1 MNNANLN
8 ADINANFDVTINLNK
23 LYIAGQWL
31 ENTNSATLDVINPAT
46 EDVVAQVACGST
58 EHVDMAV
65 AAAKA
70 AFPAWSATSSAIRSD
85 IIKKIASEMEKRQD
99 ELTLAVSQT
108 MGCPAHVASWLQI
121 EGAIYAMALF
131 AEHTGVTETQEQ
143 GDKCIIVKE
152 PIGVCGFINPWNFPL
167 HQFVGKVGAALAAGC
182 TMVVKPSEQ
191 TPWQDFIMT
200 EIIASVLAEFNA
212 PAGVF
217 NLVPGTG
224 MIVGD
229 ALSRHKDIDMVSF
242 TGSTEA
248 GIKVAQAA
256 APTVKRVMQEL
267 GGKSPFIISE
277 DISESASARNN
288 LAGAVKYGV
297 EDVMLNSGQSCN
309 TLARMLVPQALYKQ
323 AVELAKNTV
332 SSLTVGMNNDA
343 FLGPLSSKIHQ
354 QRVLSYIQLGI
365 DEGATLICGGIE
377 APEGFDKGFYIQP
390 TIFTD
395 VNNKM
400 RIAQEEI
407 FGPVLCMIPYQSI
420 EQAIEIAN
428 DTPYGLSSAVFAKDD
443 KSAINIAKSIRAGQ
457 CMINGGEFNYL
468 APFGGYKQSGNG
480 REFTA
485 MGVEEFLET
494 KAMIYTTNASL

>member
-1 MNNANLN
+1 MNNAN
-8 ADINANFDVTINLNK
+8 INLNK
-23 LYIAGQWL
+23 FYIDDQWL
-31 ENTNSATLDVINPAT
+31 ENITGNTLDVINPAT
-46 EDVVAQVACGST
+46 EEVVAKVACG
-58 EHVDMAV
+58 EIEQVNAAV
-65 AAAKA
+65 AAAKK
-70 AFPAWSATSSAIRSD
+70 AFPTWSNTSSKVRSD
-85 IIKKIASEMEKRQD
+85 IIKKIASEMERRQD
-99 ELTLAVSQT
+99 ELVTAVSQT
-108 MGCPAHVASWLQI
+108 MGCPQHIASWLQI
-121 EGAIYAMALF
+121 EGAVYAMALF

-182 TMVVKPSEQ
+182 TIVVKPSEQ

-224 MIVGD
+224 VVVGD
-229 ALSRHKDIDMVSF
+229 ALSRHQDIDMISF
-242 TGSTEA
+242 TGSTGA

-267 GGKSPFIISE
+267 GGKSPFIITQ
-277 DISESASARNN
+277 DAN
-288 LAGAVKYGV
+288 LADAVKYGV

-309 TLARMLVPQALYKQ
+309 TLSRMLVPQAQYQQ
-323 AVELAKNTV
+323 AIELAKTTAQAL
-332 SSLTVGMNNDA
+332 SLGMTEDS
-343 FLGPLSSKIHQ
+343 FLGPVSSKAHQ
-354 QRVLSYIQLGI
+354 QRVLSYIQIGI
-365 DEGATLICGGIE
+365 DEGATLVCGGTE
-377 APEGFDKGFYIQP
+377 APKGLDKGFYVQP
-390 TIFTD
+390 TIFSD

-407 FGPVLCMIPYQSI
+407 FGPVLCMIPYQTL
-420 EQAIEIAN
+420 EEAIEIAN
-428 DTPYGLSSAVFAKDD
+428 DTPFGLSSAVFAKDD
-443 KSAINIAKSIRAGQ
+443 VEAIKIAKNIRSGQ

-480 REFTA
+480 REFTS

-494 KAMIYTTNASL
+494 KAMIVTTNTCE

>member
-1 MNNANLN
+1 MNNAN
-8 ADINANFDVTINLNK
+8 INLNK
-23 LYIAGQWL
+23 FYIDDQWL
-31 ENTNSATLDVINPAT
+31 ENITGNTLDVINPAT
-46 EDVVAQVACGST
+46 EEVVAKVACG
-58 EHVDMAV
+58 EIEQVNAAV
-65 AAAKA
+65 AAAKK
-70 AFPAWSATSSAIRSD
+70 AFPTWSNTSSKVRSD
-85 IIKKIASEMEKRQD
+85 IIKKIASEMERRQD
-99 ELTLAVSQT
+99 ELVTAVSQT
-108 MGCPAHVASWLQI
+108 MGCPQHIASWLQI
-121 EGAIYAMALF
+121 EGAVYAMALF

-182 TMVVKPSEQ
+182 TIVVKPSEQ

-224 MIVGD
+224 LVVGD
-229 ALSRHKDIDMVSF
+229 ALSRHQDIDMISF
-242 TGSTEA
+242 TGSTGA

-267 GGKSPFIISE
+267 GGKSPFIITQ
-277 DISESASARNN
+277 DAN
-288 LAGAVKYGV
+288 LADAVKYGV

-309 TLARMLVPQALYKQ
+309 TLSRMLVPQAQYQQ
-323 AVELAKNTV
+323 AIELAKTTAQAL
-332 SSLTVGMNNDA
+332 SLGMTEDS
-343 FLGPLSSKIHQ
+343 FLGPVSSKAHQ
-354 QRVLSYIQLGI
+354 QRVLSYIQIGI
-365 DEGATLICGGIE
+365 DEGATLVCGGTE
-377 APEGFDKGFYIQP
+377 APKGLDKGFYVQP
-390 TIFTD
+390 TIFSD

-407 FGPVLCMIPYQSI
+407 FGPVLCMIPYQTL
-420 EQAIEIAN
+420 EEAIEIAN
-428 DTPYGLSSAVFAKDD
+428 DTPFGLSSAVFAKDD
-443 KSAINIAKSIRAGQ
+443 VEAIKIAKNIRSGQ

-480 REFTA
+480 REFTS

-494 KAMIYTTNASL
+494 KAMIVTTNTCE

>member
-1 MNNANLN
+1 MSNSITKVN
-8 ADINANFDVTINLNK
+8 INLNK
-23 LYIAGQWL
+23 LYIDGQWL
-31 ENTNSATLDVINPAT
+31 ANSQGTSLDVINPAT
-46 EDVVAQVACGST
+46 EQVIAQVACGNT
-58 EHVDMAV
+58 EQVNAAV
-65 AAAKA
+65 TAAKK
-70 AFPAWSATSSAIRSD
+70 AFPAWSATSSVKRSD
-85 IIKKIASEMEKRQD
+85 IIKKIASEMERRQD
-99 ELTLAVSQT
+99 ELTMAVSQT
-108 MGCPAHVASWLQI
+108 MGCPEHIASWLQI
-121 EGAIYAMALF
+121 EGAVYAMALF
-131 AEHTGVTETQEQ
+131 AEHCEVTETTEHA
-143 GDKCIIVKE
+143 DKCLIVKE

-224 MIVGD
+224 AVVGD
-229 ALSRHKDIDMVSF
+229 AISRHQDIDMVSF
-242 TGSTEA
+242 TGSTGA

-267 GGKSPFIISE
+267 GGKSALIITE
-277 DISESASARNN
+277 DTN
-288 LAGAVKYGV
+288 LSDAVKYGV

-309 TLARMLVPQALYKQ
+309 TLARMLVPQSQYQQ
-323 AVELAKNTV
+323 AIKLAKSVAEN
-332 SSLTVGMNNDA
+332 LTVGMNEHA
-343 FLGPLSSKIHQ
+343 FLGPLSSKSHQ
-354 QRVLSYIQLGI
+354 QRVLSYIQLGL
-365 DEGATLICGGIE
+365 DEGATLVCGGIDKPAGLDTNLE
-377 APEGFDKGFYIQP
+377 KGFYVKP
-390 TIFTD
+390 TIFAD
-395 VNNKM
+395 VDNKM

-407 FGPVLCMIPYQSI
+407 FGPVLCMIPYNNI
-420 EQAIEIAN
+420 DEAIEIAN
-428 DTPYGLSSAVFAKDD
+428 DSPFGLSSAVFAKDD
-443 KSAINIAKSIRAGQ
+443 AEAINIAKKIRAGQ

-494 KAMIYTTNASL
+494 KAIILTTNPTI

>member
-1 MNNANLN
+1 MSN
-8 ADINANFDVTINLNK
+8 VNLNK
-23 LYIAGQWL
+23 FYIDGQWL
-31 ENTNSATLDVINPAT
+31 ENTNGNTLDVINPAT
-46 EDVVAQVACGST
+46 EDVVAQVACGDT
-58 EHVDMAV
+58 EQVNSAV
-65 AAAKA
+65 AAAKK
-70 AFPAWSATSSAIRSD
+70 AFPLWSSTPSKTRSE
-85 IIKKIASEMEKRQD
+85 IIQKIASEMEYRQD
-99 ELTLAVSQT
+99 ELVAAVSQT
-108 MGCPAHVASWLQI
+108 MGCPEHIASWLQI

-200 EIIASVLAEFNA
+200 EIIASVLADFNA

-224 MIVGD
+224 VVVGD
-229 ALSRHKDIDMVSF
+229 ALSRHQDIDMISF
-242 TGSTEA
+242 TGSTGA

-267 GGKSPFIISE
+267 GGKSPFIITQ
-277 DISESASARNN
+277 DAN
-288 LAGAVKYGV
+288 LADAVKYGV

-309 TLARMLVPQALYKQ
+309 TLSRMLVPQAQYDE
-323 AVELAKNTV
+323 AVTLAKTV
-332 SSLTVGMNNDA
+332 AKELILGMTEDA
-343 FLGPLSSKIHQ
+343 FLGPVSSKAHQ
-354 QRVLSYIQLGI
+354 QRVLSYIKLGI
-365 DEGATLICGGIE
+365 DEGARLICGGIE
-377 APEGFDKGFYIQP
+377 TPAGYEKGFYIQP

-395 VNNKM
+395 VHNKM

-407 FGPVLCMIPYQSI
+407 FGPVLCMIPYQNI
-420 EQAIEIAN
+420 DEAIEIAN
-428 DTPYGLSSAVFAKDD
+428 DTPFGLSSAVFAKDD
-443 KSAINIAKSIRAGQ
+443 AAAFNIAKKIRAGQ

-494 KAMIYTTNASL
+494 KAVIFTTNTSE

>member
-1 MNNANLN
+1 MNNAN
-8 ADINANFDVTINLNK
+8 INLNK
-23 LYIAGQWL
+23 FYIDDQWL
-31 ENTNSATLDVINPAT
+31 ENITGNTLDVINPAT
-46 EDVVAQVACGST
+46 EEVVAKVACG
-58 EHVDMAV
+58 EIEQVNAAV
-65 AAAKA
+65 AAAKK
-70 AFPAWSATSSAIRSD
+70 AFPTWSNTSSKVRSD
-85 IIKKIASEMEKRQD
+85 IIKKIASEMERRQD
-99 ELTLAVSQT
+99 ELVTAVSQT
-108 MGCPAHVASWLQI
+108 MGCPQHIASWLQI
-121 EGAIYAMALF
+121 EGAVYAMALF

-182 TMVVKPSEQ
+182 TIVVKPSEQ

-224 MIVGD
+224 VVVGD
-229 ALSRHKDIDMVSF
+229 ALSRHQDIDMISF
-242 TGSTEA
+242 TGSTGA

-267 GGKSPFIISE
+267 GGKSPFIITQ
-277 DISESASARNN
+277 DAN
-288 LAGAVKYGV
+288 LADAVKYGV

-309 TLARMLVPQALYKQ
+309 TLSRMLVPQAQYQQ
-323 AVELAKNTV
+323 AIELAKTTAQAL
-332 SSLTVGMNNDA
+332 SLGMTEDS
-343 FLGPLSSKIHQ
+343 FLGPVSSKAHQ
-354 QRVLSYIQLGI
+354 QRVLSYIQIGI
-365 DEGATLICGGIE
+365 DEGATLVCGGTE
-377 APEGFDKGFYIQP
+377 APKGLDKGFYVQP
-390 TIFTD
+390 TIFSD

-407 FGPVLCMIPYQSI
+407 FGPVLCMIPYQTL
-420 EQAIEIAN
+420 EEAIEIAN
-428 DTPYGLSSAVFAKDD
+428 DTPFGLSSAVFAKDD
-443 KSAINIAKSIRAGQ
+443 VEAIKIAKNIRSGQ

-480 REFTA
+480 REFTS

-494 KAMIYTTNASL
+494 KAMIVTTNTYE

>member
-1 MNNANLN
+1 MNN
-8 ADINANFDVTINLNK
+8 INLNK
-23 LYIAGQWL
+23 LYIDGKWL
-31 ENTNSATLDVINPAT
+31 NNTNGNTIEVINPAT
-46 EDVVAQVACGST
+46 EDVIATVACGDT
-58 EHVDMAV
+58 EHVDDAV
-65 AAAKA
+65 AAAKQ
-70 AFPAWSATSSAIRSD
+70 AFPLWSATPSAKRSE
-85 IIKKIASEMEKRQD
+85 IIKKIARDMERRQD
-99 ELTLAVSQT
+99 ELVSAVSQT
-108 MGCPAHVASWLQI
+108 MGCPEHIASWLQI
-121 EGAIYAMALF
+121 EGAIYAMGLF
-131 AEHTGVTETQEQ
+131 AEHCDVTEITEQ
-143 GDKCIIVKE
+143 GDKCLIVKE

-191 TPWQDFIMT
+191 TPWQDFIMA

-224 MIVGD
+224 MEVGD
-229 ALSRHKDIDMVSF
+229 ALSRHQDIDMVSF
-242 TGSTEA
+242 TGSTGA

-277 DISESASARNN
+277 CIAENISEATN
-288 LAGAVKYGV
+288 LAEAVKYGV

-309 TLARMLVPQALYKQ
+309 TLARMLVPQSQYKQ
-323 AVELAKNTV
+323 AVELAKTVAQSLKIGMNEDALLGPV
-332 SSLTVGMNNDA
+332 SSKA
-343 FLGPLSSKIHQ
+343 HQ

-365 DEGATLICGGIE
+365 DEGATLVCGGTKQ
-377 APEGFDKGFYIQP
+377 PVGFEKGFYIQP
-390 TIFTD
+390 TVFAD
-395 VNNKM
+395 VDNSM

-407 FGPVLCMIPYQSI
+407 FGPVLCMIPYKDI
-420 EQAIEIAN
+420 DEAIDIAN
-428 DTPYGLSSAVFAKDD
+428 DTPFGLSSAVFAKDD
-443 KSAINIAKSIRAGQ
+443 TAAINIAKKIRAGQ

-485 MGVEEFLET
+485 QGVDEFLET
-494 KAMIYTTNASL
+494 KAIILTTNPTL

>member
-1 MNNANLN
+1 MNNDNLN
-8 ADINANFDVTINLNK
+8 QSLDQSFEPNLNQFY
-23 LYIAGQWL
+23 LDGQWL
-31 ENTNSATLDVINPAT
+31 ENTTGNTLNVINPAS
-46 EDVVAQVACGST
+46 EKVIAQVACG
-58 EHVDMAV
+58 EIEQVNAGV
-65 AAAKA
+65 AAAKK
-70 AFPAWSATSSAIRSD
+70 AFPTWLATPSATRSE
-85 IIKKIASEMEKRQD
+85 IIKKIVSEMERRQD
-99 ELTLAVSQT
+99 ELVTAVSQT
-108 MGCPAHVASWLQI
+108 MGCPEHIASWLQV

-131 AEHTGVTETQEQ
+131 AEHTDITETQEQ

-191 TPWQDFIMT
+191 TPWQDFIMA

-217 NLVPGTG
+217 NLVSGTG
-224 MIVGD
+224 AIVGD
-229 ALSRHKDIDMVSF
+229 ALSRHQDIDMISF
-242 TGSTEA
+242 TGSTQA

-267 GGKSPFIISE
+267 GGKSPFIITQ
-277 DISESASARNN
+277 DAN
-288 LAGAVKYGV
+288 LADAIKYGV

-309 TLARMLVPQALYKQ
+309 TLARMLVHQTQYDE
-323 AVELAKNTV
+323 AVSLAKMCAQ
-332 SSLTVGMNNDA
+332 SLTLGMNEDA
-343 FLGPLSSKIHQ
+343 FLGPLSSKAHQ
-354 QRVLSYIQLGI
+354 QQVLNYIQIGI
-365 DEGATLICGGIE
+365 DEGARLVCGGVE
-377 APEGFDKGFYIQP
+377 KPKGFEKGFYIQP
-390 TIFTD
+390 TIFAD

-407 FGPVLCMIPYQSI
+407 FGPVLCMIPYTTLD
-420 EQAIEIAN
+420 EAIEIAN
-428 DTPYGLSSAVFAKDD
+428 DTPFGLSSAVFAKNDVE
-443 KSAINIAKSIRAGQ
+443 AIKIAKRIRAGQ

-480 REFTA
+480 REFTS

-494 KAMIYTTNASL
+494 KAIIFTTDACE